1 MPPAFVPNARNPDA
15 TVLTPAQKKEQ
26 AAQLV
31 VYEKRISNVLGRAG
45 NMANPQSGFTPNFF
59 RELSKRTGKQA

>member
-45 NMANPQSGFTPNFF
+45 NMANPQSGFTPNLFQ
-59 RELSKRTGKQA
+59 RVE